1 MFKHILIPTDGSR
14 LAAKAIKAGV
24 EMAKEMGARVTG
36 YCAQEPVP
44 THLYGEGYVVDKEM
58 AAEFERRAREH
69 AETCVEEI
77 AAAAKAR
84 GVPFTAM
91 VTKSNVP
98 SRGIIEAAQRRKCD
112 VIFMASHGH
121 RGLAGLL
128 LGSVTQE
135 VLTHTD
141 IPVLVFR

>member
-24 EMAKEMGARVTG
+24 AMAKEMGAKVTG

-44 THLYGEGYVVDKEM
+44 THLYGEGYVADKQM
-58 AAEFERRAREH
+58 IDEFERRAREH
-69 AETCVEEI
+69 AETSVAEI

-84 GVPFTAM
+84 GVPFTALI
-91 VTKSNVP
+91 TKSSIP

-135 VLTHTD
+135 VLTHSE

>member
-77 AAAAKAR
+77 AAAAKAG
-84 GVPFTAM
+84 GVPFTAL

>member
-24 EMAKEMGARVTG
+24 EMAKETGARVTG

-44 THLYGEGYVVDKEM
+44 LHLYGEGYVADKRM
-58 AAEFERRAREH
+58 AAEFERRAHEH
-69 AETCVEEI
+69 AANCVEEI

-84 GVPFTAM
+84 GVPFTAL
-91 VTKSNVP
+91 VTRSDVP
-98 SRGIIEAAQRRKCD
+98 SRGIVDAAQRRKCD

-121 RGLAGLL
+121 RGLTGLL

-141 IPVLVFR
+141 IPVVVFR